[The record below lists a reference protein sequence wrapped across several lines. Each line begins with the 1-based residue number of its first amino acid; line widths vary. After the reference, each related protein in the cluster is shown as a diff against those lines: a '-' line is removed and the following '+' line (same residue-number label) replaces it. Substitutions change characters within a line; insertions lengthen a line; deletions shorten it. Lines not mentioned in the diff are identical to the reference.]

1 MGKNHG
7 KGNTKTPVAKW
18 DSLMRKTE
26 NELAQKKTEAKKG
39 ASKN

>member
-7 KGNTKTPVAKW
+7 KKGAKTFIAKW

-26 NELAQKKTEAKKG
+26 DELAQKKTEAKKS